1 MTAGAGPAAE
11 GPAMVRMEVRAEYRP
26 TPDPHPVLAVV
37 VPCFNEEAVL
47 PETARR
53 LRAALDGLAATSKVS
68 RRSFILFV
76 DDGSRDRTWELI
88 TALNRDDPQF
98 RGIKLS
104 RNTGH
109 QNALLAGL
117 MGARDRE
124 AAAAVSIDAD
134 LQDDPAA
141 IGPMV
146 DRFLEGNDVVYGV
159 RRDRGRDTFLKRGTA
174 LLFYRLMRLMG
185 VDLVYNHA
193 DYRLMSRRV
202 LEGLAGY
209 REVNLFLRGILPTVG
224 FRSAAVEYDRGE
236 RLAGESKYPL
246 RKMAAFAL
254 DGITS
259 FSVVP
264 LRFVTAAGTLIFLA
278 SMALSAWVL
287 VSAYRGRVVP
297 GWSSTVLPIYFI
309 GGIQL
314 MGIGLLGEYVGK
326 IYREVK
332 GRPRYIIESE
342 TR

>member
-1 MTAGAGPAAE
+1 VRRDADPPPGGEIEIRSEDPCVYRAA
-11 GPAMVRMEVRAEYRP
+11 
-26 TPDPHPVLAVV
+26 PDPHPVLAVV
-37 VPCFNEEAVL
+37 VPCFNEEDVL

-53 LRAALDGLAATSKVS
+53 LRAVVDGLTAAAKIS

-76 DDGSRDRTWELI
+76 DDGSRDRTWETI
-88 TALNRDDPQF
+88 SGLNRRDPAF
-98 RGIKLS
+98 KGIKLS

-117 MGARDRE
+117 MGVMDGAD
-124 AAAAVSIDAD
+124 AAVSIDAD

-141 IGPMV
+141 MAPMV
-146 DRFLEGNDVVYGV
+146 DRFLEGCDVVYGV
-159 RRDRGRDTFLKRGTA
+159 RKGRRRDNFLKRGTA

-185 VDLVYNHA
+185 VGLVYNHA

-224 FRSAAVEYDRGE
+224 FRSATVEYDRGE
-236 RLAGESKYPL
+236 RLAGESKYPF
-246 RKMAAFAL
+246 RKMAAFAF

-259 FSVVP
+259 FSIVP
-264 LRFVTAAGTLIFLA
+264 LRLVTVSGTLIFLA

-287 VSAYRGRVVP
+287 VSAFRGRVVP

-314 MGIGLLGEYVGK
+314 MGIGLLGEYIGK
-326 IYREVK
+326 IYQEVK

-342 TR
+342 IR